1 LKKKKGSAKDKDKDK
16 NKKFLKKKDST
27 ADPLSPRSIPAD
39 IKDKKSPEPSTA
51 RTSSAA
57 HIPKMPANEG
67 PKPPS
72 DELQLGSIVHMSR
85 DPDDLQQTITLLES
99 KLVSLSNINCALQ
112 SQIDDLNEAFNRIRY
127 ERDELKRNLDETSQ
141 ELDQYRKKKKEKK

>member
-1 LKKKKGSAKDKDKDK
+1 LKKKKGSAKDKDK

-27 ADPLSPRSIPAD
+27 ADPLSPRSIPSD
-39 IKDKKSPEPSTA
+39 IKDKKSPEPS

-127 ERDELKRNLDETSQ
+127 ERDELKRNLDEASQ